1 MLARRTSRIPG
12 LWVLWQGLILSLPPV
27 AGTWLFLRILERSFP
42 VYLPGIVVTPVVL
55 SSVPIVY
62 ALRLWYKDARAPRDA
77 KHAGAIL
84 PPRWDGISI
93 GNRDILAHTLEGFR
107 NGYLGEGFWDRV
119 DELGHL
125 HSIRLL
131 WDTMYATNDAEV
143 IKTILATHFVDFEK
157 GAMFRDTVGSV
168 LGAGVFNTDGELWK
182 FHRTMTRPYF
192 SRDRISHFELFDIH
206 ASVAIAKMKE
216 HFRGGHA
223 VDFQDLMARFTLDS
237 ATEFLVG
244 TCVDNLKNELPYA
257 HNDTMRPPVTR
268 EAGPGEKFVNAFN
281 GAEHVMASC
290 LRLGWTWRIAEFF
303 GDKAEP
309 YMRAA
314 DEFLGPI
321 LMDAIEKNKTADG
334 DHKDEEHET
343 LLDHLVKYTDDPV
356 ILRDET
362 FNMLVAGSETT
373 ASTLTFVI
381 YLLCLNPNVFM
392 RLRVE
397 IMEALDPSQMPT
409 FDDVRHLKYLRAV
422 INETLR
428 LYPIAPFNL
437 RVAVRDTTL
446 PNPSN
451 PTGPQVF
458 VPAGTAVLYS
468 VFLMH
473 RRKDYWG
480 PDALDFDPDCWLD
493 GRLNQYFSANP
504 FIFLPFNAGPR
515 ICLGQQFAYNEISFF
530 LIRLLQHFSHM
541 EIDLSSQPPESC
553 PPTTWAAKEGQQ
565 GKEKIFPK
573 THVTLYL
580 QGGLWVKMTEANQDA

>member
-1 MLARRTSRIPG
+1 MPG
-12 LWVLWQGLILSLPPV
+12 LRALWQGLKLGLPP
-27 AGTWLFLRILERSFP
+27 AAATWLFLRILEVLFH
-42 VYLPGIVVTPVVL
+42 VYLPGITAALVIL
-55 SSVPIVY
+55 SSVPSVY
-62 ALRLWYKDARAPRDA
+62 ALHLWYKDARTLQDA
-77 KHAGAIL
+77 KRAGAIL
-84 PPRWDGISI
+84 PPRWDGKYI
-93 GNRDILAHTLEGFR
+93 GNRDLLAHTLEGFR

-131 WDTMYATNDAEV
+131 WDTMYVTNDAEV
-143 IKTILATHFVDFEK
+143 VKTILATHFTDFEK
-157 GAMFRDTVGSV
+157 GKMFRDTVGSV
-168 LGAGVFNTDGELWK
+168 FGTGVFNADGELWK

-192 SRDRISHFELFDIH
+192 SRDRISHFELFDTH
-206 ASVAIAKMKE
+206 AGIAIAKMKE
-216 HFRGGHA
+216 RFRGGHA
-223 VDFQDLMARFTLDS
+223 VDFQDLVARFTLDS

-257 HNDTMRPPVTR
+257 HNDTARPPVAR
-268 EAGPGEKFVNAFN
+268 EAGPGEKFMNAFN
-281 GAEHVMASC
+281 GAEHVMASR
-290 LRLGWTWRIAEFF
+290 LRLGWTWRVAEFF

-309 YMRAA
+309 YMRIA
-314 DEFLGPI
+314 DEFLEPI
-321 LMDAIEKNKTADG
+321 LMDAIMKSKAVGVGEN
-334 DHKDEEHET
+334 KDEEYET
-343 LLDHLVKYTDDPV
+343 LLDHLVKYTDDPIV
-356 ILRDET
+356 LRDET
-362 FNMLVAGSETT
+362 LNMLVAGSETT
-373 ASTLTFVI
+373 ASTLTFI
-381 YLLCLNPNVFM
+381 TYLLCLYPDVFK
-392 RLRVE
+392 RLRAEVTE
-397 IMEALDPSQMPT
+397 TLDPSRMPT
-409 FDDVRHLKYLRAV
+409 FDDVKRLKYLRAV

-437 RVAVRDTTL
+437 RVAVHDTTL
-446 PNPSN
+446 PNPSGD

-480 PDALDFDPDCWLD
+480 PDALHFDPDRWLD
-493 GRLNQYFSANP
+493 GRLNKYFSANP

-541 EIDLSSQPPESC
+541 EIDLSSQPPQSR
-553 PPTTWAAKEGQQ
+553 PPVAWAAKEGQQ

-580 QGGLWVKMTEANQDA
+580 QGGLWMKMTEANQDD